1 MDKCV
6 WRAALGLT
14 AWLTCMAA
22 FPSLLCAHTAPGVR
36 PKEVLSSTPLQDWPF
51 QPQKQHDPF
60 HSAAALSPFFSFS
73 SPVPVE
79 GGSGLLPH
87 MLPEPVIHKDQ
98 SALQGIAAE
107 PGRKQTRS
115 HANQGGRGR
124 FKMALKWH
132 QCSYPTGAW
141 TELRHFSWKF
151 QFIPGIYFS
160 SVKAWGQ
167 VSSAPLDC
175 PPRRRDH

>member
-14 AWLTCMAA
+14 ACLTCIAA
-22 FPSLLCAHTAPGVR
+22 FPSPLCAHTAPGVR
-36 PKEVLSSTPLQDWPF
+36 PDEVLSSTPLQDWPF

-73 SPVPVE
+73 SPVPME
-79 GGSGLLPH
+79 GGSGLLLH

-98 SALQGIAAE
+98 SALQRIAAE

-132 QCSYPTGAW
+132 QCSYPTGA
-141 TELRHFSWKF
+141 
-151 QFIPGIYFS
+151 
-160 SVKAWGQ
+160 
-167 VSSAPLDC
+167 
-175 PPRRRDH
+175 